1 MQLHKCRTAAAR
13 VRGYTVI
20 ELLTVV
26 SVICILAVIAIPNFN
41 SFRVSQRATGRAN
54 DLVADIHA
62 ARARAV
68 FNSTRA
74 EIVPVGTWS
83 RGWNVDLIDR
93 SNGGESRVEISK
105 RAIGSSDE
113 SITAVGGNDAVNLIA
128 FEANGALSMPTSGVV
143 LHVCVGSSKAAQSRD
158 VVIMPSGFAEV
169 RRESNHACL

>member
-1 MQLHKCRTAAAR
+1 MQLHKCLTAAAR

-26 SVICILAVIAIPNFN
+26 SVAGILAAIAVPNFN
-41 SFRVSQRATGRAN
+41 SFRVNQRATGRAN

-68 FNSTRA
+68 FSSTRA

-93 SNGGESRVEISK
+93 SNGSESRVEINK
-105 RAIGSSDE
+105 RAIDSSDE
-113 SITAVGGNDAVNLIA
+113 SITAVSGSEAVDLIA
-128 FEANGALSMPTSGVV
+128 FEANGALSAPTGGVV
-143 LHVCVGSSKAAQSRD
+143 LHVCVGSPKAQSRD

-169 RRESNHACL
+169 RRDSSHACL